1 MQYKKLL
8 RATDFSVSADRALDH
23 SVSRAQNLRA
33 EVYLL
38 HVFQRSAAH
47 TVAFDSRGNNE
58 ETDFVLTHYPA
69 PLDDIASR
77 YVDQDVVI
85 KTIVAE
91 GPAWQW
97 IINETKEIDADLA
110 VIGRNGRAG
119 LSQLFV
125 GSAARGEK
133 FAGSGINRPDVGLRR
148 RVVDNRLR

>member
-8 RATDFSVSADRALDH
+8 RATGFSVSADRALDH
-23 SVSRAQNLRA
+23 AVSHAQNLRA

-38 HVFQRSAAH
+38 HVFRRSTAH
-47 TVAFDSRGNNE
+47 TVPFDSRGNNE
-58 ETDFVLTHYPA
+58 ETDSVLTRYLA
-69 PLDDIASR
+69 TLYDIALR
-77 YVDQDVVI
+77 YADQDVVI

-97 IINETKEIDADLA
+97 IINETKEIDADLV

-133 FAGSGINRPDVGLRR
+133 FAGSGMNCPDVGLRR
-148 RVVDNRLR
+148 RVVNNRLR